1 MKGGTGDSNT
11 EKQVAEQFHKAFTQS
26 QAEMVTVNLEILGD
40 TYWVVDSGQ
49 GNYFAAT
56 AEPQAQITEDGTMNY
71 ESGDVFI
78 YLTFRTPVDI
88 NEATGLYNFPK
99 GESPFTGIYRVTMCE
114 NIFSD
119 GIFKQ
124 KLTCIRMPGQSSD
137 YADSP
142 EEIKS
147 DLKIDPANALSVK
160 VGREEKAKTST
171 IDNAVP
177 NNGDGEG

>member
-1 MKGGTGDSNT
+1 
-11 EKQVAEQFHKAFTQS
+11 
-26 QAEMVTVNLEILGD
+26 MVTVNLEILGD

-56 AEPQAQITEDGTMNY
+56 VEPQAQITEDGTMNY

-78 YLTFRTPVDI
+78 YLTFRTPIDI
-88 NEATGLYNFPK
+88 NQETGLYNFPK
-99 GESPFTGIYRVTMCE
+99 AESPFTGIYRVTMCE

-124 KLTCIRMPGQSSD
+124 KLTCIRMPGQPAD

-142 EEIKS
+142 AEIKS
-147 DLKIDPANALSVK
+147 DLRTDPANALSIK
-160 VGREEKAKTST
+160 LGPEEKPKTSV
-171 IDNAVP
+171 IDNTPPV
-177 NNGDGEG
+177 DYT